1 MSTRCYKTK
10 TEPTKGFCCFH
21 QPRAWIP
28 GRKARVGLQLPL
40 PDGGSALQHGG
51 CSSSHSWR
59 CSEKHKTVEIPTS
72 TETTSLFW
80 TLMCFG
86 LQPTQTSCS
95 DVTQQCL
102 ASRKMPM
109 AGGGACARAGGRAFG
124 LSTGAPWPPL
134 RPVWKCEPS
143 EHWHPW
149 EHPPQKIKIHT
160 TGNEEPLSL
169 TGRGIPTRQLKNQ
182 TKVLAKFQTLRW
194 IHAGA
199 QKKQDYHTSSPCLP
213 QENPPLELGRKV
225 KLVFL
230 SYSLLWITPPRAH
243 LCSSLGPSMRLS
255 FRVEPE
261 NSLRGP

>member
-28 GRKARVGLQLPL
+28 GRKARAGLQPPL

-109 AGGGACARAGGRAFG
+109 AGEGACARAGGRAPLG
-124 LSTGAPWPPL
+124 SAPGPPGHPCALSGSVNPVSTGIPENIHHKKSKSTQQAMRSPSVWLGEEYPRDNLKTKRKSLQNFKLWDESMLEHKKSRTVIHLPPAFP
-134 RPVWKCEPS
+134 RKI
-143 EHWHPW
+143 HPW
-149 EHPPQKIKIHT
+149 SWGGK
-160 TGNEEPLSL
+160 
-169 TGRGIPTRQLKNQ
+169 
-182 TKVLAKFQTLRW
+182 W
-194 IHAGA
+194 
-199 QKKQDYHTSSPCLP
+199 SS
-213 QENPPLELGRKV
+213 
-225 KLVFL
+225 F
-230 SYSLLWITPPRAH
+230 S
-243 LCSSLGPSMRLS
+243 
-255 FRVEPE
+255 
-261 NSLRGP
+261 